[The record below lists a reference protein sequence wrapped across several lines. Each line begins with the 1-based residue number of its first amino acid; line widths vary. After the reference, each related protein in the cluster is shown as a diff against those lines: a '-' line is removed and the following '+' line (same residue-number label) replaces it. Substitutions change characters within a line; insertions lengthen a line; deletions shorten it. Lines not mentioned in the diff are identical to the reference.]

1 MITTINVD
9 IMKRILIILTA
20 ALFSSASYSQVVMG
34 RDTYTTSKKYAAFLA
49 TRGYKP
55 YETVSGVKKFKVK
68 FAGFTN
74 VREEVHYDTSNDSIT
89 QVKFIFENRTQ
100 SELEDAYFTLL
111 KQYKQKYPE
120 GENGDMKWEG
130 IDMYMWHYNPSKGSK
145 RSIYLSIDNIK
156 HEMKVQYFS
165 NYEEK
170 ENKKIEISS
179 DI

>member
-1 MITTINVD
+1 M
-9 IMKRILIILTA
+9 
-20 ALFSSASYSQVVMG
+20 
-34 RDTYTTSKKYAAFLA
+34 
-49 TRGYKP
+49 
-55 YETVSGVKKFKVK
+55 
-68 FAGFTN
+68 
-74 VREEVHYDTSNDSIT
+74 HYDTSNDSIT

-100 SELEDAYFTLL
+100 SELWRTHTSHFSSNTNRSTL
-111 KQYKQKYPE
+111 E

-156 HEMKVQYFS
+156 HEMQVQYFS

>member
-1 MITTINVD
+1 
-9 IMKRILIILTA
+9 MKRILMILTA
-20 ALFSSASYSQVVMG
+20 ALFSYTSYSQVVMG
-34 RDTYTTSKKYAAFLA
+34 RDITTTSKKYTAILA
-49 TRGYKP
+49 TKGYRP

-68 FAGFTN
+68 FAGFNN

-89 QVKFIFENRTQ
+89 QVKFVFEKRTQ

-111 KQYKQKYPE
+111 KQYKQKYPKW
-120 GENGDMKWEG
+120 ENGDMKWEG
-130 IDMYMWHYNPSKGSK
+130 VDMYMWHYNPSKGSK

-156 HEMKVQYFS
+156 HEMQVQYFS